1 MDKDIQAKNW
11 APALL
16 GAAVIAGFSWLVVK
30 WLKGG
35 LEGGV

>member
-1 MDKDIQAKNW
+1 MDKDLKLGNV

-16 GAAVIAGFSWLVVK
+16 GAAIIAGFSWLVVR